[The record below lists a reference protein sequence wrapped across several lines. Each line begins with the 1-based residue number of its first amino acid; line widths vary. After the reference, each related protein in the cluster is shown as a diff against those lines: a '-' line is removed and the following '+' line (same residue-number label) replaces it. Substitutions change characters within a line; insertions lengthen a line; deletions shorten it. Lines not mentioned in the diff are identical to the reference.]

1 MKKFMVVTVKDGK
14 QKAEFFNMYDSARA
28 YGLAMGAMGADVQIY
43 KFYADTK
50 IYEIMEVL

>member
-1 MKKFMVVTVKDGK
+1 MKNFMVITVKEGK
-14 QKAEFFNMYDSARA
+14 EKAEFFNMYDSARA
-28 YGLAMGAMGADVQIY
+28 YALAMGVMGAEVHIY